1 MSTRTLGQRTL
12 TVFLSQDDH
21 LLTQISA
28 FLVDRQ
34 SQSLSSGTL
43 GFYRQKL
50 DKFAEYCDINAIK
63 HITEIS
69 SNDLREYLLW
79 LESTSHNPGG
89 VHAFYRT
96 IRTFLY
102 WWENEIEPD
111 DWKNPIR
118 KVRAPR
124 VDTKPLEPTD
134 ISIIKSMLETCDRH
148 SLTGRRDRAAFIF
161 LMDTG
166 VRAGEFVELDLA
178 DCEYPSG
185 AVTVRRGKGGKPR
198 TVFMGRKTLKVVR
211 AYLRFREDKC
221 PALWVTDEG
230 TRIKYSGL
238 RSMVVR
244 RAKKVG
250 VKPPSLHSFRRFF
263 ALQCLRN
270 GMDIFTLQKAM
281 GHADL
286 TVLRRY
292 LAQTTEDVAKT
303 HRIAGSVDNAD
314 W

>member
-1 MSTRTLGQRTL
+1 MG
-12 TVFLSQDDH
+12 
-21 LLTQISA
+21 I
-28 FLVDRQ
+28 
-34 SQSLSSGTL
+34 
-43 GFYRQKL
+43 
-50 DKFAEYCDINAIK
+50 I
-63 HITEIS
+63 
-69 SNDLREYLLW
+69 
-79 LESTSHNPGG
+79 
-89 VHAFYRT
+89 
-96 IRTFLY
+96 LY

-111 DWKNPIR
+111 GWKNPIR
-118 KVRAPR
+118 KVKAPR
-124 VDTKPLEPTD
+124 VDTKQLEPVD
-134 ISIIKSMLETCDRH
+134 IGIIKSMLETCDRH
-148 SLTGRRDRAAFIF
+148 SLTGRRDRVAFIF

-178 DCEYPSG
+178 DCKYPSG
-185 AVTVRRGKGGKPR
+185 VVTVRRGKGGKPR

-211 AYLRFREDKC
+211 SYLRLRDDKC

-244 RAKKVG
+244 RAKKAG

-292 LAQTTEDVAKT
+292 LAQTSEDVQAA
-303 HRIAGSVDNAD
+303 HRIAGPVDNAD